1 MMEQLGRYH
10 WPGNVRELQNVL
22 HRYVTLGRLVLED
35 VGGGAPQPDKG
46 KAATGPTGSVDQ
58 LADAVGQFEK
68 AFLLEQLQQQ
78 RWHVSR
84 TAAALGVNR
93 RTLQRKMKRYGLY

>member
-1 MMEQLGRYH
+1 MEQLTRYH

-35 VGGGAPQPDKG
+35 VGGGASKQN
-46 KAATGPTGSVDQ
+46 TGARVAGPPGSGDR
-58 LADAVGQFEK
+58 LADAVGRFEK
-68 AFLLEQLQQQ
+68 EFLLGQLQEQ